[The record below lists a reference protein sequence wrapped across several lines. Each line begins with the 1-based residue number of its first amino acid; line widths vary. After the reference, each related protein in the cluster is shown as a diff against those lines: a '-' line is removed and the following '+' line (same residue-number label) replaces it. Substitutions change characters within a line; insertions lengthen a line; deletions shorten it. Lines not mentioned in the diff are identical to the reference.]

1 MKYGFCKEFSTP
13 MKTEVDYELIKMIK
27 EAGFDFVEMRAMLV
41 ESLSDEEFE
50 KLANLLEELQLG
62 CEVSCALFP
71 RTLRV
76 TGKDVDEKAI
86 ADYLEKTFARL
97 KRLGAKKVV
106 FGSAPA
112 RALDEETTQDM
123 GYEQIAKICKEIIVP
138 ACEKYDITVV
148 MEPLRAAAC
157 NFINTLADG
166 MRVVKAVN
174 HPRIQLLGDTIHM
187 MSNND
192 NPEDVINFKDSLKH
206 VHIAELE
213 RMLPEDGYSE
223 FVQTVIN
230 NLVKTGYEGT
240 ISFETKNGEGLE
252 SMKKALA
259 LLKKSLNK

>member
-50 KLANLLEELQLG
+50 KLANLLTELNLG

-123 GYEQIAKICKEIIVP
+123 GYEQIIKICRDIIVP

-157 NFINTLADG
+157 NFINTLSDG
-166 MRVVKAVN
+166 MRVVEGVN

-192 NPEDVINFKDSLKH
+192 NPEDVVNFKESLKH

-230 NLVKTGYEGT
+230 NLVKTGYDGT

>member
-86 ADYLEKTFARL
+86 EAYLEKTFARL

-123 GYEQIAKICKEIIVP
+123 GYEQIAKICKDIIVP

-166 MRVVKAVN
+166 MRVVNAVN

-192 NPEDVINFKDSLKH
+192 NPEDVVNFKESLKH

>member
-13 MKTEVDYELIKMIK
+13 MKTEVDYDLIKMIK

-41 ESLSDEEFE
+41 ASLSDEEFE
-50 KLANLLEELQLG
+50 KLANTLSKLNLG
-62 CEVSCALFP
+62 CECSCALFP
-71 RTLRV
+71 KTIRV
-76 TGKDVDEKAI
+76 TGKEVDEKVI
-86 ADYLEKTFARL
+86 AEYLEKTFSRL
-97 KRLGAKKVV
+97 KRLGTKKVV

-112 RALDEETTQDM
+112 RTLDEETTQDM
-123 GYEQIAKICKEIIVP
+123 GYAQIAKLCKNVIVP

-148 MEPLRAAAC
+148 MEPLRSAAC

-166 MRVVKAVN
+166 MRVVNTVK
-174 HPRIQLLGDTIHM
+174 HPKVQLLGDTIHM
-187 MSNND
+187 MANND
-192 NPEDVINFKDSLKH
+192 NPEDVVNFNDSLKH

-213 RMLPEDGYSE
+213 RILPEDGYSD

>member
-76 TGKDVDEKAI
+76 TGKEVDEKAI
-86 ADYLEKTFARL
+86 EAYLEKTFARL

-166 MRVVKAVN
+166 MRVVNAVN

-192 NPEDVINFKDSLKH
+192 NPEDVVNFKDSLKH

>member
-138 ACEKYDITVV
+138 ACEKYDITAV

-213 RMLPEDGYSE
+213 RMLPEDGYSK

>member
-86 ADYLEKTFARL
+86 EAYLEKTFARL

-123 GYEQIAKICKEIIVP
+123 GYEQISKICKEIIVP

-166 MRVVKAVN
+166 MRVVNAVN

>member
-13 MKTEVDYELIKMIK
+13 MKTEVDYDLIKMIK

-41 ESLSDEEFE
+41 ASLSDEEFE
-50 KLANLLEELQLG
+50 KLANTLEELELG

-71 RTLRV
+71 KTIRV
-76 TGKDVDEKAI
+76 TGKDVDEKVI
-86 ADYLEKTFARL
+86 SEYLDKTFARL

-123 GYEQIAKICKEIIVP
+123 GYEQIAKICKELIVP

-166 MRVVKAVN
+166 MRVVRDVN

-192 NPEDVINFKDSLKH
+192 NPEDVVNFKDSLKH

-213 RMLPEDGYSE
+213 RMLPEDNYSE

>member
-86 ADYLEKTFARL
+86 EAYLEKTFARL

>member
-76 TGKDVDEKAI
+76 TGKEVDEKAI
-86 ADYLEKTFARL
+86 EAYLEKTFARL
-97 KRLGAKKVV
+97 KRIGAKKVV

-123 GYEQIAKICKEIIVP
+123 GYEQIAKICREIIVP

-166 MRVVKAVN
+166 MRVVNAVN

-192 NPEDVINFKDSLKH
+192 NPEDVVNFKDSLKH

>member
-50 KLANLLEELQLG
+50 KLANTLEELNLG
-62 CEVSCALFP
+62 CECSCALFP
-71 RTLRV
+71 KTIRV
-76 TGKDVDEKAI
+76 TGKEVNKEVI
-86 ADYLEKTFARL
+86 AEYLEKTFARL

-112 RALDEETTQDM
+112 RALDEETTQNM
-123 GYEQIAKICKEIIVP
+123 GYEQIAKICKDIIVP

-148 MEPLRAAAC
+148 MEPLRSTAC

-174 HPRIQLLGDTIHM
+174 SPRIQLLGDTIHM

-192 NPEDVINFKDSLKH
+192 NPEDVVKFKDSLKH
-206 VHIAELE
+206 IHISELE
-213 RMLPEDGYSE
+213 RVLPEESYSE
-223 FVQTVIN
+223 FVQRVIK
-230 NLVKTGYEGT
+230 NLVSIDYEGT

>member
-86 ADYLEKTFARL
+86 EAYLEKTFARL

-192 NPEDVINFKDSLKH
+192 NPEDVVNFKDSLKH

-213 RMLPEDGYSE
+213 RMLPEDSYSE